1 MQKEKKEKKVKV
13 AKQKRRSSIRVKI
26 VVPTFILA
34 ILLIT
39 SCVCNYASTAVMMN
53 ASNNISEKYAQN
65 ISNLGKLSASF
76 ESMQKIIYAHS
87 IATTNNTKSKLNKQY
102 KDEKKEVDE
111 ICVILEASM
120 NEEGDQE
127 SIAAF
132 KASYAEY
139 LTNYDEAMAYSDE
152 GEAAMTAM
160 IANTTLA
167 NLGNG
172 ISAEINDMIAINEQ
186 RMVEAIEAQNRAAE
200 STHLVG
206 LVLLVVGVA
215 MTIFALL
222 NTWFAIT
229 KPIIDIN
236 KKLEDIVKDIQEGK
250 GDLTQRVVAKNRDE
264 IGQMAESVNGFIE
277 ALQGIMLQIVDGTG
291 KLDSVVNTVVTK
303 VSKANDNSMDISSVM
318 EELSAAMEEVS
329 ATITTVY
336 SNTESADGEVVRL
349 AASSDELLDYT
360 NAMEKRAEKL
370 ESTAE
375 ENKKHTIEMVNEIIE
390 KLQKAM
396 EESRSVDKVNSLTS
410 EILSIASQTNLL
422 ALNASIEAARAGE
435 AGRGFSVVAG
445 EISKLAD
452 SSRQAASNIQ
462 SITEMVIVAVNDLI
476 KSSEAI
482 MQYMN
487 ENILPDYD
495 GFVAAGKQYNDDAA
509 HVNETVLQFNRMAEE
524 IKQVITGIT
533 DSMNSISIAVEESV
547 NGIGNVAMST
557 NDLVAD
563 IGEIA
568 EAMEDNRQ
576 VSGRLSG
583 EADRFVKLS

>member
-1 MQKEKKEKKVKV
+1 MAKEKKVKKV
-13 AKQKRRSSIRVKI
+13 KQKRRSSIRVKI
-26 VVPTFILA
+26 IVPTLILA
-34 ILLIT
+34 ILLIV
-39 SCVCNYASTAVMMN
+39 SCACNYASTAVMMK
-53 ASNNISEKYAQN
+53 ASSNISDKYAQN

-87 IATTNNTKSKLNKQY
+87 IATTNNTKSKLTMQY
-102 KDEKKEVDE
+102 KDEKSEVDAV
-111 ICVILEASM
+111 CAVLEAAM
-120 NEEGDQE
+120 DEEGDQE
-127 SIAAF
+127 RMAAF

-139 LTNYDEAMAYSDE
+139 LTSYDEAMAYSDE

-167 NLGNG
+167 NLGNS
-172 ISAEINDMIAINEQ
+172 ISAEINDMIAINED
-186 RMVEAIEAQNRAAE
+186 RMAAAIEAQNAAA
-200 STHLVG
+200 SATYMLG
-206 LVLLVVGVA
+206 IGLLVVGVV
-215 MTIFALL
+215 MTVFALMNAWL
-222 NTWFAIT
+222 AVS

-236 KKLEDIVKDIQEGK
+236 KKLEEIVKDIQAGK
-250 GDLTQRVVAKNRDE
+250 GDLTQRVTAKNRDE

-277 ALQGIMLQIVDGTG
+277 ALQGIMLQILEGTG
-291 KLDSVVNTVVTK
+291 RLDTVVNTVVTK

-318 EELSAAMEEVS
+318 QELSAAMEEVG

-336 SNTESADGEVVRL
+336 TNTESADAEVVKL

-375 ENKKHTIEMVNEIIE
+375 ENKKQTIEMVNEIIE

-435 AGRGFSVVAG
+435 AGRGFAVVAG

-462 SITEMVIVAVNDLI
+462 SITEMVIIAVNDLI

-524 IKQVITGIT
+524 IKHVIAGIT
-533 DSMNSISIAVEESV
+533 ESMNSISVAVDESV

-568 EAMEDNRQ
+568 EAMEDNKQ
-576 VSGRLSG
+576 VSGRLSS

>member
-1 MQKEKKEKKVKV
+1 MAKEKKMKKVKQT
-13 AKQKRRSSIRVKI
+13 KQKRRSSIRVKI
-26 VVPTFILA
+26 IVPTLILA
-34 ILLIT
+34 ILLIV

-53 ASNNISEKYAQN
+53 ASSNISDKYAQN

-87 IATTNNTKSKLNKQY
+87 IATTGNTKSKLTKQY

-111 ICVILEASM
+111 ICSILETTM

-127 SIAAF
+127 SISAF
-132 KASYAEY
+132 KTAYAEY
-139 LTNYDEAMAYSDE
+139 LTSYDEAMGYSDE
-152 GEAAMTAM
+152 GESAMTAM

-172 ISAEINDMIAINEQ
+172 ISTQINDMIAVNEQ
-186 RMVEAIEAQNRAAE
+186 RMAEAIDEQNMAANG
-200 STHLVG
+200 TYILGVA
-206 LVLLVVGVA
+206 LLVVGVA
-215 MTIFALL
+215 MTIFALA

-229 KPIIDIN
+229 KPIIQIN
-236 KKLEDIVKDIQEGK
+236 RKLEEIVKDIQEGR
-250 GDLTQRVVAKNRDE
+250 GDLTQRVVAKNCDE
-264 IGQMAESVNGFIE
+264 IGQMAENVNGFIE
-277 ALQGIMLQIVDGTG
+277 TLQGIMLQIVEGTG

-318 EELSAAMEEVS
+318 QELSAAMEEVG

-336 SNTESADGEVVRL
+336 TNTESADAEVVHL
-349 AASSDELLDYT
+349 AASSDELLEYT

-375 ENKKHTIEMVNEIIE
+375 ENKKQTIEMVNEIIE

-435 AGRGFSVVAG
+435 AGRGFAVVAG

-462 SITEMVIVAVNDLI
+462 SITEMVIVAVNELI

-509 HVNETVLQFNRMAEE
+509 HVNETVLQFNKMAEE
-524 IKQVITGIT
+524 IKQVIAGIT
-533 DSMNSISIAVEESV
+533 ESMNSISTAVDESV
-547 NGIGNVAMST
+547 NGIGNMAMST

-568 EAMEDNRQ
+568 EAMEDNKQ
-576 VSGRLSG
+576 VSGKLSS

>member
-1 MQKEKKEKKVKV
+1 MAKEKKIKKVKH
-13 AKQKRRSSIRVKI
+13 KRRSSIRVKI
-26 VVPTFILA
+26 IVPTLILA
-34 ILLIT
+34 ILLIV
-39 SCVCNYASTAVMMN
+39 SSVCNYASTAVMMD
-53 ASNNISEKYAQN
+53 ASSNISDKYAQN

-87 IATTNNTKSKLNKQY
+87 IATTGNTKSKLTKQY

-111 ICVILEASM
+111 ICVILESSM
-120 NEEGDQE
+120 DEDGDQE
-127 SIAAF
+127 RIAAF
-132 KASYAEY
+132 KASYVEY
-139 LTNYDEAMAYSDE
+139 LTSYDEAMAYSDE
-152 GEAAMTAM
+152 GDSAMTAM

-172 ISAEINDMIAINEQ
+172 ISTEINDMIAINEE
-186 RMVEAIEAQNRAAE
+186 RMAEAIEAQNAAAK
-200 STHLVG
+200 STYILG
-206 LVLLVVGVA
+206 IALLVVGVA
-215 MTIFALL
+215 MTIFALA
-222 NTWFAIT
+222 NAWISIT

-236 KKLEDIVKDIQEGK
+236 KKLEEIVKDIQAGN
-250 GDLTQRVVAKNRDE
+250 GDLTQRVSAKNRDE

-336 SNTESADGEVVRL
+336 SNTESADGEVIRL

-375 ENKKHTIEMVNEIIE
+375 ENKKQTIAMVNEIIE

-410 EILSIASQTNLL
+410 EILNIASQTNLL

-435 AGRGFSVVAG
+435 AGRGFAVVAG

-509 HVNETVLQFNRMAEE
+509 HVNETVLQFNKMAEE
-524 IKQVITGIT
+524 IKQVIAGIT
-533 DSMNSISIAVEESV
+533 ESMNSISVAVEESV

-557 NDLVAD
+557 NELVAD

-568 EAMEDNRQ
+568 EAMEDNKQ

>member
-1 MQKEKKEKKVKV
+1 MAKEKNVKKT
-13 AKQKRRSSIRVKI
+13 KQKRRSSIRVKI
-26 VVPTFILA
+26 IVPTLMLA
-34 ILLIT
+34 ILLVV
-39 SCVCNYASTAVMMN
+39 SCVCNYASTATMMK
-53 ASNNISEKYAQN
+53 ASSNISDKYAQN
-65 ISNLGKLSASF
+65 ISNLGKLSTSF
-76 ESMQKIIYAHS
+76 ESMQKTIYAHS
-87 IATTNNTKSKLNKQY
+87 IATTASNKDKLSQQY
-102 KDEKKEVDE
+102 LAEKKKVDE
-111 ICVILEASM
+111 VCAVLEASM
-120 NEEGDQE
+120 NEAGDQE
-127 SIAAF
+127 SIATF
-132 KASYAEY
+132 KGSYAEY
-139 LTNYDEAMAYSDE
+139 LKSYDEAMLYSNE
-152 GEAAMTAM
+152 GDAAMAAM
-160 IANTTLA
+160 VANTTLA
-167 NLGNG
+167 NLGNS
-172 ISAEINDMIAINEQ
+172 ISSQISDMIALNEQ
-186 RMVEAIEAQNRAAE
+186 RMANAITEQNAAARA
-200 STHLVG
+200 TNMLGIGLLLVG
-206 LVLLVVGVA
+206 IVMTVL
-215 MTIFALL
+215 ALA
-222 NTWFAIT
+222 NAWVEIT

-236 KKLEDIVKDIQEGK
+236 KKLDDIVKDIQAGK

-291 KLDSVVNTVVTK
+291 KLDTVVNTVVTK

-318 EELSAAMEEVS
+318 QELSAAMEEVG

-336 SNTESADGEVVRL
+336 TNTENADGEVVKL

-375 ENKKHTIEMVNEIIE
+375 ENKKQTIAVVNEIIE

-410 EILSIASQTNLL
+410 EILSISSQTNLL

-435 AGRGFSVVAG
+435 AGRGFAVVAG
-445 EISKLAD
+445 EISKLAE

-509 HVNETVLQFNRMAEE
+509 HVNETVLQFNRMAED
-524 IKQVITGIT
+524 IKQVIAGIT
-533 DSMNSISIAVEESV
+533 ESMNSISVAVDESV

-557 NDLVAD
+557 NELVAD

>member
-1 MQKEKKEKKVKV
+1 MAKEKIVKKT
-13 AKQKRRSSIRVKI
+13 KQKRSSSIRVKI
-26 VVPTFILA
+26 IVPTLILA
-34 ILLIT
+34 ILLIV
-39 SCVCNYASTAVMMN
+39 SCVCNYASTATMMK
-53 ASNNISEKYAQN
+53 ASSNISDKYAQN

-87 IATTNNTKSKLNKQY
+87 IATTKNTKSKLTKQY
-102 KDEKKEVDE
+102 KDEKAEVDAV
-111 ICVILEASM
+111 CATLEASM

-132 KASYAEY
+132 KTSYADY
-139 LTNYDEAMAYSDE
+139 LKNYDEAMAYSDE

-172 ISAEINDMIAINEQ
+172 ISAEINEMIAINEQ
-186 RMVEAIEAQNRAAE
+186 RMDAAIEEQNAAA
-200 STHLVG
+200 SATYMLGIGLLLVG
-206 LVLLVVGVA
+206 IA
-215 MTIFALL
+215 MTIFALA
-222 NTWFAIT
+222 NTWIAIT

-236 KKLEDIVKDIQEGK
+236 KKLEDIVKDIQAGK

-277 ALQGIMLQIVDGTG
+277 ALQGIMLQIVEGTG
-291 KLDSVVNTVVTK
+291 KLDTVVNTVVTK

-318 EELSAAMEEVS
+318 QELSAAMEEVG

-336 SNTESADGEVVRL
+336 TNTESADGEVVKL

-375 ENKKHTIEMVNEIIE
+375 ENKQQTIAMVNEIIE

-435 AGRGFSVVAG
+435 AGRGFAVVAG
-445 EISKLAD
+445 EISKLAE

-509 HVNETVLQFNRMAEE
+509 HVNETVLQFNRMAED
-524 IKQVITGIT
+524 IKQVIAGIT
-533 DSMNSISIAVEESV
+533 ESMNSISVAVDESV

-576 VSGRLSG
+576 VSGRLSS

>member
-1 MQKEKKEKKVKV
+1 MAKEKKVKKT
-13 AKQKRRSSIRVKI
+13 KQKRRSSIRVKI
-26 VVPTFILA
+26 IVPTLILA
-34 ILLIT
+34 ILLIV
-39 SCVCNYASTAVMMN
+39 SCVCNYASTATMMK
-53 ASNNISEKYAQN
+53 ASSNISDKYAQN

-87 IATTNNTKSKLNKQY
+87 IATTKNTKSKLTKQY
-102 KDEKKEVDE
+102 KDEKAEVDE
-111 ICVILEASM
+111 VCATLEASM

-132 KASYAEY
+132 KTSYADY
-139 LTNYDEAMAYSDE
+139 LKNYDEAMAYSDE
-152 GEAAMTAM
+152 GEAAMNAM

-172 ISAEINDMIAINEQ
+172 ISAEINEMIAINEQ
-186 RMVEAIEAQNRAAE
+186 RMVDAIEEQKAAANA
-200 STHLVG
+200 TYMLGIGLLLVG
-206 LVLLVVGVA
+206 IV
-215 MTIFALL
+215 MTIFALA
-222 NTWFAIT
+222 NTWIAIT

-236 KKLEDIVKDIQEGK
+236 KKLEDIVKDIRAGK

-277 ALQGIMLQIVDGTG
+277 ALQGIMLQIVEGTG
-291 KLDSVVNTVVTK
+291 KLDTVVNTVVTK

-318 EELSAAMEEVS
+318 QELSAAMEEVG

-336 SNTESADGEVVRL
+336 TNTESADDEVVKL

-375 ENKKHTIEMVNEIIE
+375 ENKQQTIAMVNEIIE

-435 AGRGFSVVAG
+435 AGRGFAVVAG
-445 EISKLAD
+445 EISKLAE

-509 HVNETVLQFNRMAEE
+509 HVNETVLQFNRMAED
-524 IKQVITGIT
+524 IKQVIAGIT
-533 DSMNSISIAVEESV
+533 ESMNSISVAVDESV

-557 NDLVAD
+557 NELVAD